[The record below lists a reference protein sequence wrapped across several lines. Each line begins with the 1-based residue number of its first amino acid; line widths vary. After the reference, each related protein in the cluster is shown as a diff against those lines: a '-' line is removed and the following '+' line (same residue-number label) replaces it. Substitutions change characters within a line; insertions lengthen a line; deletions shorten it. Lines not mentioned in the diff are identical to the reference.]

1 MFFDWLKKYMPRGI
15 YGRGALILLV
25 PVVVIQLVVM
35 ITFSQRYF
43 EDITRQ
49 LSSGVVAEIGLYVEA
64 IKELPEED
72 LPRTLSALDTQL
84 GFVSSL
90 GDMAPVENHRPWYDV
105 SARVIASELR
115 AALPKIEGMDVAS
128 DTRRVVTSIQTPR
141 GRLRIDFPRGRA
153 SASNPHQLMV
163 WTVFTGLVMTLIAFI
178 FLRNQLRPI
187 RQLARAAEAFGRGES
202 RPFRPTGA
210 VELRSAGAAFLNM
223 RARIERQ
230 IEQRTLMLSGVSHD
244 LRTPLTRIR
253 LGLSI
258 LDVPESE
265 AKDVQEMMGDL
276 DEMERLIDAFLD
288 FARAD
293 ATEETV
299 EIDLA
304 DLLADAMARSERAGR
319 VVELGDMPSE
329 PVRFKARPMA
339 LARAIDNLL
348 TNARRYGGQ
357 TRLSLKL
364 FERAVVISVEDDG
377 PGIAEDQRG
386 RALQPFVRL
395 DAARNQNRGSG
406 VGLGLAIAHDVA
418 RRHGGTLRL
427 GESKALGGL
436 KADLVLAR

>member
-49 LSSGVVAEIGLYVEA
+49 LSSGVVAEIGLYVVAVGE
-64 IKELPEED
+64 IPPED
-72 LPRTLSALDTQL
+72 LPGALEILDDQL
-84 GFVSSL
+84 GFVSTL
-90 GDMAPVENHRPWYDV
+90 GAGAQVQDRRPWYDI
-105 SARVIASELR
+105 SARVIGDELHK
-115 AALPKIEGMDVAS
+115 AVPGVEGIDVGS
-128 DTRRVVTSIQTPR
+128 DPRRVVTSILTGN
-141 GRLRIDFPRGRA
+141 GRLVIDFPRRRA

-163 WTVFTGLVMTLIAFI
+163 WTAFTGLVMTLIAFV

-202 RPFRPTGA
+202 RPYRPAGA
-210 VELRSAGAAFLNM
+210 IEVRSAGAAFLNM
-223 RARIERQ
+223 RARLERQ

-253 LGLSI
+253 LGLSM
-258 LDVPESE
+258 LDVPKADADELK
-265 AKDVQEMMGDL
+265 AMQRDL

-293 ATEETV
+293 ATEEPSRVTLQAL
-299 EIDLA
+299 IDGA
-304 DLLADAMARSERAGR
+304 VDRSERAGR
-319 VVELGDMPSE
+319 PVAIGEMPDQ
-329 PVRFKARPMA
+329 PVTLMGRPDA
-339 LARAIDNLL
+339 LARALDNLL
-348 TNARRYGGQ
+348 SNARRYGTQ
-357 TRLSLKL
+357 TRVSLRL
-364 FERAVVISVEDDG
+364 FERAAVISVEDDG
-377 PGIAEDQRG
+377 PGIGPEDRE

-406 VGLGLAIAHDVA
+406 VGLGLAIARDVA

-427 GESKALGGL
+427 EASTELGGL